1 MSYLASIV
9 AAQNMGDSDQE
20 FEDEMEGE
28 IEYEGEGGQGEENEL
43 NKVGME
49 EEVTDEE
56 EYEYIYEEYSEEEEE
71 EIENNLNISENCGDD
86 DGDKIIVN
94 NNSSI
99 LSTRSVVEEAVLD
112 ERLRRLIEAPQDE
125 FERESALNLQLGN
138 NAFWIPD
145 KENSFRLCRIDGNA
159 NKLICEQQI
168 EVEIIN
174 EMGNEKEARDC
185 GDDCKK
191 VKNKFKNFKEN
202 LN

>member
-9 AAQNMGDSDQE
+9 AAQNMEDSDQE

-28 IEYEGEGGQGEENEL
+28 IEYEGEEGQVEEGEL
-43 NKVGME
+43 NEVGME
-49 EEVTDEE
+49 EEMTDEE
-56 EYEYIYEEYSEEEEE
+56 EYEYIYEEYSEEEEG
-71 EIENNLNISENCGDD
+71 EIEKNLNISENCDE
-86 DGDKIIVN
+86 KKEAVN
-94 NNSSI
+94 NNSTI
-99 LSTRSVVEEAVLD
+99 LSTRSAVEEAVLD
-112 ERLRRLIEAPQDE
+112 EGLRRLIEAPQDE

-145 KENSFRLCRIDGNA
+145 KEHSFRLCKIDGNA

-174 EMGNEKEARDC
+174 EMGNEKEAKDC

-191 VKNKFKNFKEN
+191 VKNKFKNFEEN